1 MTSTDAEEV
10 ERCRKRLGTSIRG
23 KWKIDELIGIGGMA
37 AVYAATH
44 RMGRRDALKILHA
57 HVAVSK
63 ELRARF
69 EQEAMAVNKLGHAG
83 TAKILDIDTTEDG
96 RPLLAMELLTGES
109 LSERNQRG
117 PSNEREVIELMLP
130 VLDVLSAAHRMGIV
144 HRDIKLDNLFAC
156 ADGRILVLDFGIARM
171 REGGE
176 GIHTRTGAM
185 LGTTSYMS
193 PEQIQGRAIDG
204 RSDLFAVG
212 ACMFRLLSQRRLH
225 EADSDAELLIKMG
238 TTPAPPLG
246 SVVQVSPQL
255 ATIVDRALAFDAAQ
269 RFPDADS
276 LRDALLQLSGSQS
289 QEPRSVAAVSS
300 GSARTSAPAMLASTT
315 VAPESKERKPRTRA
329 AVWAIAGG
337 LAAALL
343 PLILW
348 VGISAGWATNEST
361 NKRVSD
367 EESEDPGEPVS
378 PRASSNSSAQGL
390 PTGLLPSEPPP
401 GKATGIQ
408 AGKSVKG
415 KKDKDK
421 HKDKRKKKDHDD

>member
-1 MTSTDAEEV
+1 
-10 ERCRKRLGTSIRG
+10 
-23 KWKIDELIGIGGMA
+23 MA

>member
-109 LSERNQRG
+109 LAERNQRG

-156 ADGRILVLDFGIARM
+156 SDGRILVLDFGIARM

-300 GSARTSAPAMLASTT
+300 GSARIGAPAMLASTT
-315 VAPESKERKPRTRA
+315 VAPESKQQKPRTRA
-329 AVWAIAGG
+329 ALWAIAGG
-337 LAAALL
+337 VAAALL

-348 VGISAGWATNEST
+348 VGISAGITPSESEDKQGS
-361 NKRVSD
+361 N
-367 EESEDPGEPVS
+367 EESEDPGETVS

-401 GKATGIQ
+401 GKATGMP
-408 AGKSVKG
+408 AGKPVKG

>member
-109 LSERNQRG
+109 LAERNQRG

-156 ADGRILVLDFGIARM
+156 SDGRILVLDFGIARM

-238 TTPAPPLG
+238 TTPAPPIA
-246 SVVQVSPQL
+246 SVAPQVSSQL
-255 ATIVDRALAFDAAQ
+255 AAIVDKALAFDAVQ
-269 RFPDADS
+269 RFPDADA
-276 LRDALLQLSGSQS
+276 LRDALQQLIGSAQ
-289 QEPRSVAAVSS
+289 QGPRSVAAVSAHS
-300 GSARTSAPAMLASTT
+300 SVRNQAEFAPTL
-315 VAPESKERKPRTRA
+315 A
-329 AVWAIAGG
+329 AVEAKPENPRRRAVVWVVAGG

-343 PLILW
+343 PLLLW
-348 VGISAGWATNEST
+348 VGISASWATSESASE
-361 NKRVSD
+361 RVDS
-367 EESEDPGEPVS
+367 EESEEPAAS
-378 PRASSNSSAQGL
+378 RASASPSVGESAQAWVPARPPSEMTSSKQPP
-390 PTGLLPSEPPP
+390 PTGKP
-401 GKATGIQ
+401 GKD
-408 AGKSVKG
+408 
-415 KKDKDK
+415 KKKDK
-421 HKDKRKKKDHDD
+421 HKKKKKDDD